1 MRASKKAKPE
11 LKPCKHCGRK
21 PTLRRFDTLFTV
33 PHDIQWQVA
42 CRCGIRT
49 KLYTTR
55 SGAVKAWNREDK
67 SQSALLRAAKALV
80 AHCDQIFPDC
90 ARCVFWNR
98 HGAVPDCMFRFGSP
112 QVWDVPEEES
122 NER

>member
-33 PHDIQWQVA
+33 PHDIKWQVV

-49 KLYTTR
+49 KLYSTQ

-67 SQSALLRAAKALV
+67 SEAALLRAARALV
-80 AHCDQIFPDC
+80 AHCNETTDCDSCIFMNQY
-90 ARCVFWNR
+90 AT
-98 HGAVPDCMFRFGSP
+98 VPDCMFRFGAP
-112 QVWDVPEEES
+112 LIWDVPEEES